1 MNPKFLSYLGLAM
14 RAGKLATGD
23 ENVLKAIRSRKAA
36 LVVMAEDAS
45 PNTLK
50 KFRDKC
56 SSYEIR
62 LVECGSRIE
71 LGSAIG
77 KEERVLIAVLETGFA
92 RQMIACLGL
101 PVEVKHIDKSR

>member
-1 MNPKFLSYLGLAM
+1 MNRKFGSYLGLAM

-23 ENVLKAIRSRKAA
+23 EAVLKAIRSGEAK
-36 LVVMAEDAS
+36 LIVMAEDAS

-56 SSYEIR
+56 KSYQTR
-62 LVECGSRIE
+62 LVEHGSRLE
-71 LGSAIG
+71 LGAAIG

-92 RQMIACLGL
+92 RQMVACLGI
-101 PVEVKHIDKSR
+101 PVEVKHIE